1 MKKHTKQGSPSSV
14 LVAKDG
20 RTVEE
25 IRRDFPMTQVLEHG
39 HPLIYFNSGATSL
52 KPVQVLDRMNQYYK
66 EYGVNVARGVD
77 KIGYDATKAYED
89 VRAQAAHF
97 IGASKP
103 EEIIFTR
110 NTTEALNL
118 IAYAYG
124 GSHIS
129 EDDEIIIS
137 VNEHHANY
145 VPWQELAKRQGAKL
159 VLVKPDQTGQVTPE
173 LLEEKM
179 TEKTRLVALFH
190 VSNVMGATN
199 DLEALAKIVHRQDA
213 VLVVDGAQGIVHHP
227 VDVTKSDVD
236 FYCFSGHKLLGP
248 TGIGILY
255 GKADLLRAMPPW
267 QFGGEMIDVVG
278 DYETTFAD
286 IPARFEAGTMPIAEV
301 LGLGEA
307 LAYIDRIGYDFIQAQ
322 IALLGRR
329 MVEGLEALPNME
341 IYNAS
346 NYKNGVLA
354 YNAKGIHP
362 HDVAGVY
369 DREGISIRAGHHC
382 NQPTMRFL
390 GVQSTLRASVNFY
403 NTLDEVEHFIE
414 VSKKAGDFLD
424 VLF

>member
-1 MKKHTKQGSPSSV
+1 MKKHMKQGSPSSA

-52 KPVQVLDRMNQYYK
+52 KPVQVLDRMNQYYR

-89 VRAQAAHF
+89 VRAQAARF
-97 IGASKP
+97 IGAAKP

-110 NTTEALNL
+110 NTTDALNP

-124 GSHIS
+124 GSHIP
-129 EDDEIIIS
+129 EGDEIIIS

-179 TEKTRLVALFH
+179 TAKTRLVALFH

-199 DLEALAKIVHRQDA
+199 DLEALAKVVHRQDA

-236 FYCFSGHKLLGP
+236 CYCFSGHKLLGP
-248 TGIGILY
+248 TGIGVLY

>member
-1 MKKHTKQGSPSSV
+1 MKKHMKQGSPSSA

-52 KPVQVLDRMNQYYK
+52 KPVQVLDRMNQYYR

-89 VRAQAAHF
+89 VRAQAARF
-97 IGASKP
+97 IGAAKP

-129 EDDEIIIS
+129 EGDEIIIS

-179 TEKTRLVALFH
+179 TAKTRLVALFH

-199 DLEALAKIVHRQDA
+199 DLEALAKVVHRQDA

-248 TGIGILY
+248 TGIGVLY

-403 NTLDEVEHFIE
+403 NALDEVEHFIE

>member
-1 MKKHTKQGSPSSV
+1 MKKHTKQDRPSSV

-25 IRRDFPMTQVLEHG
+25 IRKDFPMTQALEHG

-52 KPVQVLDRMNQYYK
+52 KPVQVLDKMDRYYK

-89 VRAQAAHF
+89 VRAQTARF
-97 IGASKP
+97 IGAARP

-124 GSHIS
+124 GSHIA
-129 EDDEIIIS
+129 EGDEIIVS

-159 VLVKPDQTGQVTPE
+159 VLVKPDKTGQVTPE

-179 TEKTRLVALFH
+179 TTRTRLVALFH
-190 VSNVMGATN
+190 VSNVMGASN
-199 DLEALAKIVHRQDA
+199 DLEALAEVSHRQGA

-227 VDVTKSDVD
+227 VDVMKSDVD

-248 TGIGILY
+248 TGIGVLY

-307 LAYIDRIGYDFIQAQ
+307 LAYVDRIGYDFIQAQ
-322 IALLGRR
+322 IALLGQR

-346 NYKNGVLA
+346 NYRNGVLA

-390 GVQSTLRASVNFY
+390 DVQSTLRASVNFY